1 MNYLV
6 ECKNI
11 LDIMK
16 YLKRFN
22 ESEDLEAQIEEFL
35 KTEFTS
41 EWFDS
46 ELQERVYDYID
57 EEDAEDYDGDLVEA
71 YKNLSTGG
79 AVEYDLIS
87 VITDEVCKKFGIK
100 DNQKF
105 GERDVNDIVHDHLMD
120 YCTWKDQFVFN
131 RRSTEPYK
139 NPFGFSDSFND
150 LMKKWDD
157 GDIKL

>member
-1 MNYLV
+1 MNYLE

-16 YLKRFN
+16 YIKRFN
-22 ESEDLEAQIEEFL
+22 ESDDLESQIEEFL
-35 KTEFTS
+35 KKEFPT

-57 EEDAEDYDGDLVEA
+57 TEEAEDYDGDLVEA

-79 AVEYDLIS
+79 AVEYDLCGVMS
-87 VITDEVCKKFGIK
+87 DEVCNKFGLK
-100 DNQKF
+100 HDQKI
-105 GERDVNDIVHDHLMD
+105 GKRDITGIVHDHLMD
-120 YCTWKDQFVFN
+120 HCTWKDNFVFN

-139 NPFGFSDSFND
+139 SPFSSSYDE